1 MEPMII
7 NEIDK
12 IQKRYSLYS
21 VTLGSY
27 SNPENRNIRRFLIVA
42 WHILLVS
49 FFFTLNNNLH
59 FATAV
64 LGFSLILYSTAIKNY
79 ALENALYRAGLKE
92 DDENAN
98 LPNKI
103 SQNENEL
110 FRQTLSS
117 LGLNSKQDFIYYA
130 EKCGQM
136 EQRSERFYKWF
147 PNIFSFITEALPE
160 LWFKGDI
167 PVLNAIFKVL
177 FGVLSYSTI
186 TLIKEIRRFFG
197 LSKVERYRVAKKRLS
212 DIASEKW
219 PNNN

>member
-1 MEPMII
+1 MESMVI
-7 NEIDK
+7 NAIDRA
-12 IQKRYSLYS
+12 QKRCSLYS
-21 VTLGSY
+21 VSLGKS
-27 SNPENRNIRRFLIVA
+27 SNPKDRNTRRFLFIA
-42 WHILLVS
+42 WQVLFLGI
-49 FFFTLNNNLH
+49 FFTLNNNLY

-64 LGFSLILYSTAIKNY
+64 LVFSLILYSAAIKKY

-110 FRQTLSS
+110 FCQTLSS

-160 LWFKGDI
+160 VWFKGDI

-186 TLIKEIRRFFG
+186 ALIKEIRRFFG

-219 PNNN
+219 PDNN